1 MSKRVVV
8 VANRL
13 PVRRTEEGWAASPG
27 GLVTALTPILQQ
39 GGVWIGWAGDGG
51 DETSSF
57 NFNDIDHVAVPIT
70 AQEIEDYY
78 LGFCNGTLWPLF
90 HAAIRTPEYH
100 RHWWNAY
107 QRVNERYAA
116 AVLDH
121 ARSGDLVW
129 VHDYHLLLLPQ
140 MIREKAPEAEIRFF
154 LHIPFPPVEIFA
166 RLPWRRQLIEGMLAA
181 DVIGFQTE
189 ANTANFLQAAAAF
202 ADAEVNHL
210 IRKNGRLVRAMAA
223 PISIDVEAF
232 EAASMAPETAERV
245 ATIRKELGGRQH
257 LFLGADRLD
266 YTKGIDVRLMAFAT
280 LLEQQPELADTAML
294 VQIVVP
300 SRQTI
305 GDYADM
311 REDIERL
318 TGHINSTLGERHR
331 MPVHYIYESLQR
343 EELVAYYKAADVM
356 VVTPLVDG
364 MNLVAKEYVASRVDN
379 DGVLLLS
386 EFAGAAHE
394 LTQAVMVNPYD
405 VDGVAAAMGRAIA
418 MEPSDRQRRMQ
429 AMRATVRHHDLHEWT
444 RRTLDPD
451 LSAILA

>member
-1 MSKRVVV
+1 V
-8 VANRL
+8 
-13 PVRRTEEGWAASPG
+13 
-27 GLVTALTPILQQ
+27 
-39 GGVWIGWAGDGG
+39 
-51 DETSSF
+51 
-57 NFNDIDHVAVPIT
+57 
-70 AQEIEDYY
+70 
-78 LGFCNGTLWPLF
+78 
-90 HAAIRTPEYH
+90 
-100 RHWWNAY
+100 
-107 QRVNERYAA
+107 
-116 AVLDH
+116 
-121 ARSGDLVW
+121 
-129 VHDYHLLLLPQ
+129 
-140 MIREKAPEAEIRFF
+140 
-154 LHIPFPPVEIFA
+154 
-166 RLPWRRQLIEGMLAA
+166 
-181 DVIGFQTE
+181 
-189 ANTANFLQAAAAF
+189 
-202 ADAEVNHL
+202 
-210 IRKNGRLVRAMAA
+210 
-223 PISIDVEAF
+223 
-232 EAASMAPETAERV
+232 
-245 ATIRKELGGRQH
+245 
-257 LFLGADRLD
+257 
-266 YTKGIDVRLMAFAT
+266 AFAT